1 MTTCVG
7 FAKIRGR
14 RDVYPEGMTTSE
26 SGIYGADPIVLLR
39 SLSLGSRVVVRIR
52 LAVSPDAVSPD
63 AVSPDGV
70 SPDARAPRLTDALGY
85 LLSLD
90 ESECVIETKR
100 GAVLLRLADVVAAKE
115 VPPPPAPRTGR
126 RADNV

>member
-1 MTTCVG
+1 MTTRVG
-7 FAKIRGR
+7 LVEILGR
-14 RDVYPEGMTTSE
+14 RDDYPEGMTTSE
-26 SGIYGADPIVLLR
+26 SGIYGADPVGLLR

-52 LAVSPDAVSPD
+52 LAASPDAVSPD
-63 AVSPDGV
+63 AV

>member
-1 MTTCVG
+1 
-7 FAKIRGR
+7 
-14 RDVYPEGMTTSE
+14 MTTSE

-63 AVSPDGV
+63 AV

>member
-52 LAVSPDAVSPD
+52 LAVSPD

>member
-63 AVSPDGV
+63 AVSPD
-70 SPDARAPRLTDALGY
+70 ARAPRLTDALGY